1 MQIGKQ
7 TLEILKNFSGI
18 NPSIV
23 LRAGNEISTM
33 SIHQNIIAYATVP
46 EEFPVECGVYDLN
59 NFIATINL
67 FQDAD
72 IEFSDEYATIKGGN
86 SKCTYAYSEK
96 DVIASPKRKIEFPK
110 VDIEFDLSKDTFDRI
125 LKAASTLS
133 LNTLM
138 ISVNEKS
145 EIFIRALDLKNPNSN
160 HYDVV
165 VGTDTSGSSYKIYL
179 LIDLLKM
186 SRADYKVSLSRKL
199 ISRFQTENIDY
210 FVALEKS
217 SEMTIV
223 DAPVAAEAEDEDN
236 E

>member
-7 TLEILKNFSGI
+7 TLEILKNFSSI

-23 LRAGNEISTM
+23 LRPGTEISTM
-33 SIHQNIIAYATVP
+33 SNHQNIIGYATVP
-46 EEFPVECGVYDLN
+46 EEFPVECGIYDLN
-59 NFIATINL
+59 NFIATVNL
-67 FQDAD
+67 FQDPD
-72 IEFSDEYATIKGGN
+72 VNFRDEFVTVTGGN
-86 SKCTYAYSEK
+86 STCTYAYSEK
-96 DVIASPKRKIEFPK
+96 EVIVSPKKKIDFPT
-110 VDIEFDLSKDTFDRI
+110 VDVEFDLSKDTFDRI

-145 EIFIRALDLKNPNSN
+145 EIFIRAIDLKNPNSN

-165 VGTDTSGSSYKIYL
+165 VGTDTSGNQYKVYL

-186 SRADYKVSLSRKL
+186 IRADYKVSLSSKK
-199 ISRFQTENIDY
+199 ISRFKTENIEY

-217 SEMTIV
+217 SEFTL
-223 DAPVAAEAEDEDN
+223 AE
-236 E
+236 